1 MNILLTE
8 DQYKKILGESVS
20 NDVKEKMVKSES
32 LTKQIVRD
40 SKQKF
45 KLDSSF
51 LLTWGAVLGGFMNPV
66 VQFLNGKYPELTST
80 DISLISLGVI
90 MTYFFSNIDKLR
102 PVLDLIRKNGLVNE
116 FDEALQKAG
125 TLKDV
130 FVEFMRSLGVLI
142 SSVGNMLAYAF
153 LIPLLPTLLT
163 MSQSGITEAKLQFL
177 VKSIMGYVGLITS
190 STALQKIIEKMVNR
204 FKD

>member
-66 VQFLNGKYPELTST
+66 VQFLNGKHPELTST

-90 MTYFFSNIDKLR
+90 MTYFFNNTDKLST
-102 PVLDLIRKNGLVNE
+102 VLDLIRKNGLVNE

-125 TLKDV
+125 ALKDA

-142 SSVGNMLAYAF
+142 SSVGNMLAYTF
-153 LIPLLPTLLT
+153 LMPLLPTLLT

>member
-66 VQFLNGKYPELTST
+66 VQFLNGKHPELTST

-90 MTYFFSNIDKLR
+90 MTYFFSNTDKLR
-102 PVLDLIRKNGLVNE
+102 TVLDLIRKNGLVNE

>member
-66 VQFLNGKYPELTST
+66 VQFLNGKHPELTST

-90 MTYFFSNIDKLR
+90 MTYFFSNTDKLR
-102 PVLDLIRKNGLVNE
+102 TVLDLIRKNGLVNE

-125 TLKDV
+125 ALKDA

-142 SSVGNMLAYAF
+142 SSVGNMLAYTF
-153 LIPLLPTLLT
+153 LMPLLPTLLT

>member
-20 NDVKEKMVKSES
+20 NDVKEKMVKSEN

-66 VQFLNGKYPELTST
+66 AQFLNGKHPELTST

-90 MTYFFSNIDKLR
+90 MTYFFSNTDKLR
-102 PVLDLIRKNGLVNE
+102 TVLDLIRKNGLVNE

-125 TLKDV
+125 ALKDA

-142 SSVGNMLAYAF
+142 SSVGNMLAYTF
-153 LIPLLPTLLT
+153 LMPLLPTLLT

>member
-20 NDVKEKMVKSES
+20 NDVKEKMAKSEN

-51 LLTWGAVLGGFMNPV
+51 LLTWGAVLGGFMGPV
-66 VQFLNGKYPELTST
+66 VQFLNGKYPELTSS
-80 DISLISLGVI
+80 DISLISLGVV
-90 MTYFFSNIDKLR
+90 MTYFFSNTDKLST
-102 PVLDLIRKNGLVNE
+102 VLGLIRKNGLVTE

-125 TLKDV
+125 ALKDA
-130 FVEFMRSLGVLI
+130 FVGFMRSLGVLT

-163 MSQSGITEAKLQFL
+163 MSQSGVTEAKLHFI
-177 VKSIMGYVGLITS
+177 VKSIMGYVALITS
-190 STALQKIIEKMVNR
+190 STALQKVIERMVNR

>member
-90 MTYFFSNIDKLR
+90 MTYFFSNTDKLST
-102 PVLDLIRKNGLVNE
+102 VLDLIRKNGLVNE

-125 TLKDV
+125 ALKDA
-130 FVEFMRSLGVLI
+130 FVEFMRSLGVLT

-153 LIPLLPTLLT
+153 LIPLLPTLVS
-163 MSQSGITEAKLQFL
+163 MSQSGVTEAKVQFII
-177 VKSIMGYVGLITS
+177 KSIMGYVGLITS
-190 STALQKIIEKMVNR
+190 STALQKIIERMVNR

>member
-1 MNILLTE
+1 
-8 DQYKKILGESVS
+8 
-20 NDVKEKMVKSES
+20 MVKSEN

-66 VQFLNGKYPELTST
+66 AQFLNGKHPELTST

-90 MTYFFSNIDKLR
+90 MTYFFSNTDKLR
-102 PVLDLIRKNGLVNE
+102 TVLDLIRKNGLVNE

-125 TLKDV
+125 ALKDA

-142 SSVGNMLAYAF
+142 SSVGNMLAYTF
-153 LIPLLPTLLT
+153 LMPLLPTLLT

>member
-66 VQFLNGKYPELTST
+66 AQFLNGKHPELTST

-90 MTYFFSNIDKLR
+90 MTYFFSNTDKLR
-102 PVLDLIRKNGLVNE
+102 TVLDLIRKNGLVNE

-125 TLKDV
+125 ALKDA

-142 SSVGNMLAYAF
+142 SSVGNMLAYTF

>member
-20 NDVKEKMVKSES
+20 NDVKEKMAKSES

-125 TLKDV
+125 ALKDA

-142 SSVGNMLAYAF
+142 SSVGNMLAYSF

>member
-20 NDVKEKMVKSES
+20 NDVKEKMVKSEN

-66 VQFLNGKYPELTST
+66 VQFLNGKHPELTST

-90 MTYFFSNIDKLR
+90 MTYFFNNTDKLST
-102 PVLDLIRKNGLVNE
+102 VLDLIRKNGLVNE

-125 TLKDV
+125 ALKDA

-142 SSVGNMLAYAF
+142 SSVGNMLAYTF
-153 LIPLLPTLLT
+153 LMPLLPTLLT

>member
-20 NDVKEKMVKSES
+20 NDVKEKMAKSES

-125 TLKDV
+125 ALKDA

>member
-125 TLKDV
+125 ALKDA

-142 SSVGNMLAYAF
+142 SSVGNMLAYTF

>member
-20 NDVKEKMVKSES
+20 NDVKEKMAKSES

-125 TLKDV
+125 ALKDA

-142 SSVGNMLAYAF
+142 SSVGNMLAYTF

>member
-20 NDVKEKMVKSES
+20 NDVKEKMVKSEN

-125 TLKDV
+125 ALKDA

-142 SSVGNMLAYAF
+142 SSVGNMLAYTF

>member
-66 VQFLNGKYPELTST
+66 VQFLNGKHPELTST

-90 MTYFFSNIDKLR
+90 MTYFFSNTDKLR
-102 PVLDLIRKNGLVNE
+102 TVLDLIRKNGLVNE

-125 TLKDV
+125 ALKDA

>member
-20 NDVKEKMVKSES
+20 NDVKEKMVKSEN

-66 VQFLNGKYPELTST
+66 AQFLNGKHPELTST

-90 MTYFFSNIDKLR
+90 MTYFFSNTDKLR
-102 PVLDLIRKNGLVNE
+102 TVLDLIRKNGLVNE

-125 TLKDV
+125 ALKDA

-142 SSVGNMLAYAF
+142 SSVGNMLAYTF

>member
-20 NDVKEKMVKSES
+20 NDVKEKMVKSEN

-66 VQFLNGKYPELTST
+66 AQFLNGKHPELTST

-90 MTYFFSNIDKLR
+90 MTYFFNNTDKLST
-102 PVLDLIRKNGLVNE
+102 VLDLIRKNGLVNE

-125 TLKDV
+125 ALKDA

-142 SSVGNMLAYAF
+142 SSVGNMLAYTF
-153 LIPLLPTLLT
+153 LMPLLPTLLT

>member
-20 NDVKEKMVKSES
+20 NDVKEKMAKSES

-90 MTYFFSNIDKLR
+90 MTYFFSNTDKLST
-102 PVLDLIRKNGLVNE
+102 VLDLIRKNGLVNE

-125 TLKDV
+125 ALKDA
-130 FVEFMRSLGVLI
+130 FVEFMRSLGVLT

-153 LIPLLPTLLT
+153 LIPLLPTLVS
-163 MSQSGITEAKLQFL
+163 MSQSGVTEAKVQFII
-177 VKSIMGYVGLITS
+177 KSIMGYVGLITS
-190 STALQKIIEKMVNR
+190 STALQKIIERMINR

>member
-66 VQFLNGKYPELTST
+66 VQFLNGKHPELTST

>member
-125 TLKDV
+125 ALKDV

-142 SSVGNMLAYAF
+142 SSVGNMLAYTF

>member
-90 MTYFFSNIDKLR
+90 MTYFFNNTDKLST
-102 PVLDLIRKNGLVNE
+102 VLDLIRKNGLVNE

-125 TLKDV
+125 ALKDA
-130 FVEFMRSLGVLI
+130 FVEFMRSLGILT

-153 LIPLLPTLLT
+153 LIPLLPTLVS
-163 MSQSGITEAKLQFL
+163 MSQSGVTEAKVQFII
-177 VKSIMGYVGLITS
+177 KSIMGYVGLITS
-190 STALQKIIEKMVNR
+190 STALQKIIERMVNR

>member
-20 NDVKEKMVKSES
+20 NDVKEKMAKSES

-125 TLKDV
+125 ALKDV

>member
-90 MTYFFSNIDKLR
+90 MTYFFSNTDKLST
-102 PVLDLIRKNGLVNE
+102 VLDLIRKNGLVNE

-125 TLKDV
+125 ALKDA
-130 FVEFMRSLGVLI
+130 FVEFMRSLGILT

-153 LIPLLPTLLT
+153 LIPLLPTLVS
-163 MSQSGITEAKLQFL
+163 MSQSGVTEAKVQFII
-177 VKSIMGYVGLITS
+177 KSIMGYVGLITS
-190 STALQKIIEKMVNR
+190 STALQKIIERMVNR

>member
-20 NDVKEKMVKSES
+20 NDVKEKMVKSEN

-66 VQFLNGKYPELTST
+66 VQFLNGKHPELTST

-90 MTYFFSNIDKLR
+90 MTYFFSNTDKLR
-102 PVLDLIRKNGLVNE
+102 TVLDLIRKNGLVNE

-125 TLKDV
+125 ALKDA

-142 SSVGNMLAYAF
+142 SSVGNMLAYTF